1 MKKIFYLCKVIKFFY
16 MRTIIFFFSCFI
28 LFFQTGCSSQSQDEK
43 WSVRFA
49 DSEMRRFPE
58 AWQLDHG
65 KRYVWSYAN
74 GLGCLAMLKIWHYT
88 GDDKYYDYVYQW
100 VDYLVQPDGTIYRY
114 DIREYNI
121 DFINA
126 GKLLFDIYER
136 TGEEKFRMA
145 KDTLMSQ
152 LATHPKTSCGVY
164 WHKLIY
170 PHQIWLDGIYMAGPF
185 LAQYGLVYNRPELI
199 DLAIHEVVK
208 TYEHTECPT
217 TGLLFH
223 AYDESGE
230 QLWANLVCKTRK
242 DYYMLDESRKH
253 LWNEKVIGQ
262 SPNFWGR
269 AMGWYF
275 MAMVDILDFVPEDHP
290 GRQDVINCINKLAAV
305 LPKYQH
311 ETGIWYQV
319 IDMGTH
325 EDNYLEA
332 SVTSM
337 FMYCYAK
344 SVNKGYLPKEYLKV
358 AEKAFE
364 GLTTLLM
371 REDEDGTLNLT
382 QCCSVG
388 GLGGRPY
395 RDGSF
400 EYYMSEKIRDND
412 SKATGP
418 FIMGCLE
425 LGK

>member
-1 MKKIFYLCKVIKFFY
+1 MK
-16 MRTIIFFFSCFI
+16 TIFFFLSCFV
-28 LFFQTGCSSQSQDEK
+28 LLVFTGCSQQSPDEK

-49 DSEMRRFPE
+49 DSEMKRFPE

-74 GLGCLAMLKIWHYT
+74 GLGCLAMLKVWHYT
-88 GDDKYYDYVYQW
+88 GDDKYFDYVYQW
-100 VDYLVQPDGTIYRY
+100 VDYMVQSDGTILTHKIS
-114 DIREYNI
+114 DYNI

-126 GKLLFDIYER
+126 GKLLFDIYEQ
-136 TGEEKFRMA
+136 TGEQKFRMA
-145 KDTLMSQ
+145 KETLVSH
-152 LATHPKTSCGVY
+152 LETHPKTSCGVY

-185 LAQYGLVYNRPELI
+185 LAQYGLVYNRPEFI
-199 DLAIHEVVK
+199 DLAIHEVVM
-208 TYEHTECPT
+208 TYKHTECPT
-217 TGLLFH
+217 TGLLYH
-223 AYDESGE
+223 AYDESRE
-230 QLWANLVCKTRK
+230 QLWAN
-242 DYYMLDESRKH
+242 
-253 LWNEKVIGQ
+253 KVTGQ

-269 AMGWYF
+269 AMGWFF
-275 MAMVDILDFVPEDHP
+275 MAMVDILDFVPEEHP
-290 GRQDVINCINKLAAV
+290 QRFEVINCINKLAAV

-311 ETGIWYQV
+311 ESGLWYQV
-319 IDMGTH
+319 VDLGTR
-325 EDNYLEA
+325 EGNYLEA
-332 SVTSM
+332 SVSSM

-344 SVNKGYLPKEYLKV
+344 SVNKGYLPKEYLKI

-364 GLTTLLM
+364 GLTTQLI
-371 REDEDGTLNLT
+371 RVDEDGTLNLT

-400 EYYMSEKIRDND
+400 EYYMSEKIREND